1 MPMTINNDDE
11 MIDSSGRQWSLGG
24 GEEGNRKDIGNVY
37 GLLVVTTLLLNFDHG
52 AIPAALVDIAEEMKL
67 NFTEQSLL
75 GALVFA
81 GLTVASPVAGYL
93 FQRYSPKVI
102 VTVSL
107 IVESLA
113 LGFFSVSKTKS
124 MVYMFRFVT
133 GVTQSF
139 PIIYV
144 PVWVD
149 EFAPNDNQTQWM
161 GYVQIAVAGG
171 AMLGYLVAGLVA
183 RFGGALYLT
192 WRFNFFLQAVLF
204 VPILLGF
211 LFTKKRLIDV
221 PMDHY
226 ELTET
231 ASKSIQRMPS
241 FGFTPR
247 KRPSILAAYSPGPC
261 QRLLDSAKHH
271 HHHHPKGFC
280 AQLKRLLASPLF
292 VCMTFAL
299 CALYFVV
306 TGVQYWVM
314 QYCMAIFHTS
324 RIAVVLFFTV
334 VSSTAPTLGV
344 WFGGWSCD
352 KLGGYRGGSQLIS
365 LKLSLC
371 FALISAIMA
380 IASSMVTE
388 IKTFVAAL
396 WICLFAGGS
405 LMPICVGVLMTTVPA
420 YMRSFSSAFSM
431 LIYNLFGYFL
441 APFLSGVVMD
451 RYG

>member
-1 MPMTINNDDE
+1 MGPD
-11 MIDSSGRQWSLGG
+11 
-24 GEEGNRKDIGNVY
+24 
-37 GLLVVTTLLLNFDHG
+37 
-52 AIPAALVDIAEEMKL
+52 P
-67 NFTEQSLL
+67 
-75 GALVFA
+75 
-81 GLTVASPVAGYL
+81 
-93 FQRYSPKVI
+93 I
-102 VTVSL
+102 VH
-107 IVESLA
+107 
-113 LGFFSVSKTKS
+113 
-124 MVYMFRFVT
+124 
-133 GVTQSF
+133 
-139 PIIYV
+139 V

-149 EFAPNDNQTQWM
+149 EFAPIDYQTQWM

-171 AMLGYLVAGLVA
+171 AMLGYLVAGIVA
-183 RFGGALYLT
+183 RFGGSVYLT

-204 VPILLGF
+204 LPLLLGF
-211 LFTKKRLIDV
+211 ILTKKKLIDV
-221 PMDHY
+221 PIDHF
-226 ELTET
+226 EFGEF
-231 ASKSIQRMPS
+231 ASRS
-241 FGFTPR
+241 
-247 KRPSILAAYSPGPC
+247 
-261 QRLLDSAKHH
+261 
-271 HHHHPKGFC
+271 
-280 AQLKRLLASPLF
+280 LF

-306 TGVQYWVM
+306 TGIQYWVM
-314 QYCMAIFHTS
+314 QYCMVIFHVS

-352 KLGGYRGGSQLIS
+352 KLGGYKGGSQLIS

-380 IASSMVTE
+380 IASSMVTDIE
-388 IKTFVAAL
+388 TFVGAL

-451 RYG
+451 RFGSPASLEGSTQALVYGWRLVTWWSLFGVGFYTIGFFTAEYKSKYRRPRVDSHRQPYHPESLVTPDFGSYDLARQATAREGEPPETPESGTSTSSQPEVPTRDEISYEVARQRIGTAGI